1 MPRSRRARW
10 HGAERKSVPTARF
23 FMIVEESARGLDDG
37 FAADKVHSMSDTAD
51 LGKSVMF
58 AARSATF
65 RTVFRCLRAIPD
77 ANSEIRELLAREEEW
92 DAIGHWD
99 FGSLSLQS
107 LRVMQD
113 LLAKIADDPVAAS
126 SDWNPEWRPVFVS
139 DIEEFRRNLRDR
151 IRLSEAHK

>member
-1 MPRSRRARW
+1 
-10 HGAERKSVPTARF
+10 
-23 FMIVEESARGLDDG
+23 
-37 FAADKVHSMSDTAD
+37 MSDTAD

-65 RTVFRCLRAIPD
+65 RTVFRCLRASPD
-77 ANSEIRELLAREEEW
+77 ANREIRELLAREEEW

-113 LLAKIADDPVAAS
+113 VLAKIADDPVAAS

-151 IRLSEAHK
+151 IRLSEAHE